1 MTSTLFHLVR
11 RVRTF
16 SVAAS
21 CRSHPFLWYAGL
33 CGALMSWANYA
44 QYRRLAPMFPTY
56 ERYLTEEGGRMLEA
70 KRQEL
75 AEVTRYNSMVGT
87 MRRDLSGK

>member
-1 MTSTLFHLVR
+1 MTHRILHIVR
-11 RVRTF
+11 KVRTF
-16 SVAAS
+16 SFTANY
-21 CRSHPFLWYAGL
+21 RRHPFAWYGGL
-33 CGALMSWANYA
+33 CCALFSWANYA
-44 QYRRLAPMFPTY
+44 QYKRLAPMFPKY

-75 AEVTRYNSMVGT
+75 AEVSRYNHMVGA